1 MQYVKDHIFPVLTIP
16 YVDPEQTG
24 ELTEQVVNI
33 NRVAKVVKGGRRFS
47 FTALVIV
54 GDQQGHVGWGHGKAP
69 EVPDAIR
76 KATEK
81 ARRTLIRVPIVGGT
95 IPHEIVGK
103 FGASRVIMKPASP
116 GTGVIAGGAVR
127 PILELAGVHDILTK
141 TIRSRNP
148 HNVVK
153 AVFAALLSLRSAENI
168 VHRRGVD
175 SERLDLLDIFKEASD
190 G

>member
-1 MQYVKDHIFPVLTIP
+1 VQYVKDYVFPVLQSP
-16 YVDPEQTG
+16 YIDPEQTG

-47 FTALVIV
+47 FTALVVV
-54 GDQQGHVGWGHGKAP
+54 GDQQGHVGYGYGKAP

-76 KATEK
+76 KATEQ

-95 IPHEIVGK
+95 IPHEIIGK
-103 FGASRVIMKPASP
+103 YGASRVIMKPASP

-127 PILELAGVHDILTK
+127 PILELAGIRDILTK
-141 TIRSRNP
+141 TVRSRNP
-148 HNVVK
+148 NNVVK
-153 AVFAALLSLRSAENI
+153 AVFQALISMRSAEQ
-168 VHRRGVD
+168 VAARRGV
-175 SERLDLLDIFKEASD
+175 EKGRMDLLEIFKEESH